1 MAQQAEVVDL
11 SVDGADDDDVDANA
25 VISSLATR
33 WLPYEREIVEELYA
47 QDGVL
52 VLGRGLGLLRVLAS
66 FVRLY
71 CSPRSLVLC
80 LNANEQAATLRRL
93 VLALG
98 LDRRLLPR
106 VVDARINLN
115 ERQQMY
121 KRGGVFFVTA
131 RILVVD
137 LLSNHVD
144 PGTISGLLV
153 NDAHHVTE
161 TSIEAFILRLYRERN
176 REGFIKGFCGDSV
189 ALSSGFNRVE
199 QVLKHL
205 YVRDVFLY
213 PRFHVAIHS
222 CLEKYQPEVYEIEV
236 AFSPSMKTM
245 QEALLVALEATVK
258 ELQRSTKSLDAA
270 DLTMDKALARSFSSF
285 IRRQLDPL
293 WHKLPVKTKQLVGD
307 LATLRQLLAY
317 IPRYDAISY
326 YSFLVNY
333 QTMNGQQ
340 RFPSPWLFTD
350 AADRLLTAAKERIY
364 QVVDSTTKK
373 PVNPRQFAANSN
385 AVDRAE
391 LKLVL
396 EQNPKWDALKEILDE
411 VHDEQQREQQKK
423 KNNDKDKLAAGGASI
438 LVMVKDERTCAQLR
452 EFLSLG
458 AQEMMRRRFGHYL
471 LQKEA
476 TLKQKGGKMASLGL
490 EQRLL
495 LEAAAKLKTDELY
508 TEEETVL
515 SSESKGKQKSGA
527 APGKTKKRVRE
538 DSSETSYSD
547 VQVHTTE
554 VSSFGLSAAELET
567 ITAATERA
575 EKDGKSKAFFD
586 GRLRTASN
594 RRDEQSG
601 TSNLSLEVVDP
612 QDSVVLCTYEQA
624 TQHGYGASAFLEDL
638 MPSCIIL
645 YDPDMG
651 FVREVEVFHA
661 SHVAPLEIYFMMY
674 DESTEQQSYL
684 SEIQREKR
692 AFDKLIHQKAHL
704 MMPANVYDLPLHM
717 KLRQQTME
725 YSMDTRTGGRAKSHR
740 AGVKVVVDVREFRS
754 ALPSMLHKEGLFVL
768 PVTLEIGD
776 YILSPEICVERKS
789 ISDLF
794 GSLNSGRLFNQ
805 AESMRRFYKTPVL
818 LIEFTQGK
826 AFSLQDVSEL
836 GSEISATN
844 IVSKLTLLI
853 LHYPSLRILWSR
865 SPHATVDLFK
875 IIKKYQ
881 DEPDMEAAAAL
892 GNGLPMDDSGA
903 QNNSGEGKLA
913 SNYYNTSS
921 IDVLKKLPGINEH
934 NFRKV
939 LTSVK
944 NLADLSRQSLDELT
958 ELLGKANGKK
968 LHTFFNSTA

>member
-1 MAQQAEVVDL
+1 MAQVEVVDL
-11 SVDGADDDDVDANA
+11 SVDGDDDSAA
-25 VISSLATR
+25 VISSLAAR
-33 WLPYEREIVEELYA
+33 WLPYEKEMVEELYA

-52 VLGRGLGLLRVLAS
+52 VLGRGLGILRVLAG

-80 LNANEQAATLRRL
+80 LNVNDQAATLRRL

-106 VVDARINLN
+106 VVDARNNLN

-144 PGTISGLLV
+144 PGSISGLLV

-176 REGFIKGFCGDSV
+176 REGFIKGFCNDSV

-205 YVRDVFLY
+205 YVRNVFLY
-213 PRFHVAIHS
+213 PRFHVAINA
-222 CLEKYQPEVYEIEV
+222 CLEKHQPEVYEIEV
-236 AFSPSMKTM
+236 AFSPSMKIM

-270 DLTMDKALARSFSSF
+270 DLTMDKALSKSFSSF

-307 LATLRQLLAY
+307 LSTLRQLLAY
-317 IPRYDAISY
+317 LPHYDAISY
-326 YSFLVNY
+326 YSFLMNY

-350 AADRLLTAAKERIY
+350 AADRLLTAAKERLY
-364 QVVDSTTKK
+364 QIVDPTTKA
-373 PVNPRQFAANSN
+373 PVNLRQLTGSSSGDN
-385 AVDRAE
+385 AE

-396 EQNPKWDALKEILDE
+396 EQTPKLEALKEILDE
-411 VHDEQQREQQKK
+411 VHEEQQRNQMKK
-423 KNNDKDKLAAGGASI
+423 KNQDKLAAGGACV
-438 LVMVKDERTCAQLR
+438 LVMVKDDRTCAQLR

-458 AQEMMRRRFGHYL
+458 PQEMMRRRFAHYL
-471 LQKEA
+471 LQKEVA
-476 TLKQKGGKMASLGL
+476 LKQKGGSMASLGL

-495 LEAAAKLKTDELY
+495 LEAAAKLRANDLY
-508 TEEETVL
+508 NEEAA
-515 SSESKGKQKSGA
+515 SSARPKSKQKSDVAQGML
-527 APGKTKKRVRE
+527 KKRVRE
-538 DSSETSYSD
+538 ESSSANYSD
-547 VQVHTTE
+547 SQVHTTE
-554 VSSFGLSAAELET
+554 VSSFGLPVAELEA
-567 ITAATERA
+567 ITAAQ
-575 EKDGKSKAFFD
+575 EKSEQDSKSKTFFD
-586 GRLRTASN
+586 GRLRTGGEASN
-594 RRDEQSG
+594 RRNQPSG
-601 TSNLSLEVVDP
+601 TSNLALEVVDP
-612 QDSVVLCTYEQA
+612 TDSVVLCTYEQA
-624 TQHGYGASAFLEDL
+624 SQHGYGASAFLEDL
-638 MPSCIIL
+638 MPSYIVL
-645 YDPDMG
+645 YDPDMA
-651 FVREVEVFHA
+651 FIREVEVFHA
-661 SHVAPLEIYFMMY
+661 SHIGPLEIYFMMY
-674 DESTEQQSYL
+674 DESTEQHSYL

-704 MMPANVYDLPLHM
+704 MMPANVYDIPLHM
-717 KLRQQTME
+717 KLRQQTVE

-776 YILSPEICVERKS
+776 YILSPDICVERKS

-836 GSEISATN
+836 GPEINGTN

-853 LHYPSLRILWSR
+853 LHFPSLRILWSR

-892 GNGLPMDDSGA
+892 GNGLPMDDSAA
-903 QNNSGEGKLA
+903 QANSGEGGLA
-913 SNYYNTSS
+913 SSYYNTSS

-939 LTSVK
+939 LASVK
-944 NLADLSRQSLDELT
+944 NLAELSCLSLAELT
-958 ELLGKANGKK
+958 ELIGKANGKK

>member
-1 MAQQAEVVDL
+1 MAEVEVVDL
-11 SVDGADDDDVDANA
+11 SVDGDDDSAA
-25 VISSLATR
+25 VISSLAAR
-33 WLPYEREIVEELYA
+33 WLPYEKEMVEELYA

-52 VLGRGLGLLRVLAS
+52 VLGRGLGILRVLAG

-80 LNANEQAATLRRL
+80 LNVNDQAATLRRL

-106 VVDARINLN
+106 VVDARNNLN

-144 PGTISGLLV
+144 PGSISGLLV

-176 REGFIKGFCGDSV
+176 REGFIKGFCNDSV

-205 YVRDVFLY
+205 YVRNVFLY
-213 PRFHVAIHS
+213 PRFHVAINA
-222 CLEKYQPEVYEIEV
+222 CLEKHQPEVYEIEV
-236 AFSPSMKTM
+236 AFSPSMKIM

-270 DLTMDKALARSFSSF
+270 DLTMDKALSKSFSSF

-307 LATLRQLLAY
+307 LSTLRQLLAY
-317 IPRYDAISY
+317 LPHYDAISY
-326 YSFLVNY
+326 YSFLMNY
-333 QTMNGQQ
+333 QTMSGQQ

-350 AADRLLTAAKERIY
+350 AADRLLTAAKERLY
-364 QVVDSTTKK
+364 QIVDPTTKA
-373 PVNPRQFAANSN
+373 PVNLRQLTGSSSGDN
-385 AVDRAE
+385 AE

-396 EQNPKWDALKEILDE
+396 EQTPKLEALKEILDE
-411 VHDEQQREQQKK
+411 VHEEQQRNQMKK
-423 KNNDKDKLAAGGASI
+423 KNQDKLAAGGACV
-438 LVMVKDERTCAQLR
+438 LVMVKDDRTCAQLR

-458 AQEMMRRRFGHYL
+458 PQEMMRRRFAHYL

-476 TLKQKGGKMASLGL
+476 ALKQKGGSMASLGL

-495 LEAAAKLKTDELY
+495 LEAAAKLRANDLY
-508 TEEETVL
+508 QEEAA
-515 SSESKGKQKSGA
+515 SSARPKSKQKSDVAQGML
-527 APGKTKKRVRE
+527 KKRP
-538 DSSETSYSD
+538 
-547 VQVHTTE
+547 
-554 VSSFGLSAAELET
+554 
-567 ITAATERA
+567 
-575 EKDGKSKAFFD
+575 
-586 GRLRTASN
+586 
-594 RRDEQSG
+594 SG

-612 QDSVVLCTYEQA
+612 TDSVVLCTYEQA
-624 TQHGYGASAFLEDL
+624 SQHGYGASAFLEDL
-638 MPSCIIL
+638 MPSYIVL
-645 YDPDMG
+645 YDPDMA
-651 FVREVEVFHA
+651 FIREVEVFHA
-661 SHVAPLEIYFMMY
+661 SHIGPLEIYFMMY

-704 MMPANVYDLPLHM
+704 MMPANVYDIPLHM
-717 KLRQQTME
+717 KLRQQTVE
-725 YSMDTRTGGRAKSHR
+725 YSMDTRTVGGQSLIVLVLKS
-740 AGVKVVVDVREFRS
+740 
-754 ALPSMLHKEGLFVL
+754 
-768 PVTLEIGD
+768 
-776 YILSPEICVERKS
+776 
-789 ISDLF
+789 
-794 GSLNSGRLFNQ
+794 SL
-805 AESMRRFYKTPVL
+805 MRRACAAFYKTPVL

-836 GSEISATN
+836 GPEINGTN

-853 LHYPSLRILWSR
+853 LHFPSLRILWSR

-892 GNGLPMDDSGA
+892 GNGLPMDDSAA
-903 QNNSGEGKLA
+903 QANRGEGGLA
-913 SNYYNTSS
+913 SSYYNTSS

-939 LTSVK
+939 LASVK
-944 NLADLSRQSLDELT
+944 NLAELSCPIAGGTHRADRQS
-958 ELLGKANGKK
+958 
-968 LHTFFNSTA
+968 